1 MRRPATEEDAMS
13 GADMQFYAFAG
24 WMILS
29 MITFIAIIVWS
40 LLPRNRRRF
49 EAYGTIPLR
58 DDEKGRP

>member
-1 MRRPATEEDAMS
+1 MS
-13 GADMQFYAFAG
+13 GAEMQFYAFAL

-40 LLPRNRRRF
+40 LLPGNRRRF

-58 DDEKGRP
+58 DDETGNRP